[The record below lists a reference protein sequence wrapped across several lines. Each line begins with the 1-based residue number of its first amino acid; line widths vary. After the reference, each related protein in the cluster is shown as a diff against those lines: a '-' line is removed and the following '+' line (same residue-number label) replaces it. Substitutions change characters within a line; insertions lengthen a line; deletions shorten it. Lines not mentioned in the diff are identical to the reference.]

1 MSKDIKYTATQIQSV
16 LSLLN
21 QISVKGIE
29 NCKRICLIEQILQ
42 DPEEGEEKEN
52 GNSSEEEQAVSG

>member
-1 MSKDIKYTATQIQSV
+1 MKYGLTQIQSV
-16 LSLLN
+16 LQLLN

-42 DPEEGEEKEN
+42 NPDKGEGEKEN
-52 GNSSEEEQAVSG
+52 GNCSEEK